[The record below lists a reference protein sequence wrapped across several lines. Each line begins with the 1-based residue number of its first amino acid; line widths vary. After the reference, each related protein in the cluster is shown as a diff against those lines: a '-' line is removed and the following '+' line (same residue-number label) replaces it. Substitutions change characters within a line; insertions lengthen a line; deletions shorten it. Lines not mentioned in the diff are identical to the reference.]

1 MSASDGPGQAG
12 EAAAAQIDPR
22 PSRLALAR
30 FRFGL
35 WIRSPRPYLMLAG
48 FAAFLLLWYLTVEV
62 WKLPRFKDMPGLTTV
77 MSAWFSRHPTFDISI
92 FTPDYYKHIWIS
104 TERVLWAFLLSSAL
118 GIPLGLALGWSVQAK
133 RFLFPLFELFRP
145 IPPLS
150 WVPLSIV
157 LFSHPEAPIIFL
169 TAIAPFF
176 ATTLNAMLGVE
187 SIDRN
192 YLRAAACLG
201 AGRWQVFAHIILP
214 GALPFIFTGL
224 EISMGLSW
232 FSLVAGEMLSGNYG
246 LGYLIIFSF
255 MNIAYP
261 NIVIGMATLGL
272 IGYLSSGLVR
282 IIGNQLMQW
291 RVRTLALA

>member
-1 MSASDGPGQAG
+1 MSSVASPPG
-12 EAAAAQIDPR
+12 
-22 PSRLALAR
+22 RLGFAR
-30 FRFGL
+30 YRLGL
-35 WIRSPRPYLMLAG
+35 WVRSPAPYLMLVG
-48 FAAFLLLWYLTVEV
+48 LAAFLLLWYLAVEV
-62 WKLPRFKDMPGLTTV
+62 WKLPRFKDMPGITTV
-77 MSAWFSRHPTFDISI
+77 VSTWLSRHPAFDVSI
-92 FTPDYYKHIWIS
+92 FTPDYYRHIWIS
-104 TERVLWAFLLSSAL
+104 TERVLKAFLISSLL
-118 GIPLGLALGWSVQAK
+118 GIPLGLILGWSKHAR
-133 RFLFPLFELFRP
+133 RFVFPLFELFRP

-176 ATTLNAMLGVE
+176 ATTLNAKLGVE
-187 SIDRN
+187 SIDES
-192 YLRAAACLG
+192 YIRAAACLG
-201 AGRWQVFAHIILP
+201 ASQWKIFAHVILP

-272 IGYLSSGLVR
+272 IGYASSALVR
-282 IIGNQLMQW
+282 LLGNQLMQW

>member
-1 MSASDGPGQAG
+1 VT
-12 EAAAAQIDPR
+12 AQEELR
-22 PSRLALAR
+22 TSRWALVRYR
-30 FRFGL
+30 FAL
-35 WIRSPRPYLMLAG
+35 WLRSPRPYLMLIG
-48 FAAFLLLWYLTVEV
+48 FALFLLLWHLAVEV
-62 WKLPRFKDMPGLTTV
+62 WRLPRFKDMPGLTTV
-77 MSAWFSRHPTFDISI
+77 VSAWLSRNPTFDVSI

-104 TERVLWAFLLSSAL
+104 TERVLKAFALSSLL
-118 GIPLGLALGWSVQAK
+118 GIPLGLMLGWWVHAK

-157 LFSHPEAPIIFL
+157 LFTDPEAPIIFL

-192 YLRAAACLG
+192 YIRAASCLG
-201 AGRWQVFAHIILP
+201 ANQWQIFAHVILP
-214 GALPFIFTGL
+214 GALPYVFTGL

-261 NIVIGMATLGL
+261 NIVIGMVTLGL
-272 IGYLSSGLVR
+272 IGYVSSALVR
-282 IIGNQLMQW
+282 MTGNQLMQW
-291 RVRTLALA
+291 RVRALALA

>member
-1 MSASDGPGQAG
+1 L
-12 EAAAAQIDPR
+12 
-22 PSRLALAR
+22 SRN
-30 FRFGL
+30 
-35 WIRSPRPYLMLAG
+35 
-48 FAAFLLLWYLTVEV
+48 
-62 WKLPRFKDMPGLTTV
+62 
-77 MSAWFSRHPTFDISI
+77 PTFDVSI
-92 FTPDYYKHIWIS
+92 FMPDYYKHIWIS
-104 TERVLWAFLLSSAL
+104 IERVLKAFALSSLL
-118 GIPLGLALGWSVQAK
+118 GIPFGLMLGWWVYAK
-133 RFLFPLFELFRP
+133 RFLFPVFELFRP

-157 LFSHPEAPIIFL
+157 LFTDPEAPIIFL

-192 YLRAAACLG
+192 YVRAASCLG
-201 AGRWQVFAHIILP
+201 ASQWQIFAHVILP
-214 GALPFIFTGL
+214 GALPYIFTGL

-261 NIVIGMATLGL
+261 NIVIGMVTLGL
-272 IGYLSSGLVR
+272 IGYVSSALVR
-282 IIGNQLMQW
+282 MTGNHLMQW
-291 RVRTLALA
+291 RMRALALA